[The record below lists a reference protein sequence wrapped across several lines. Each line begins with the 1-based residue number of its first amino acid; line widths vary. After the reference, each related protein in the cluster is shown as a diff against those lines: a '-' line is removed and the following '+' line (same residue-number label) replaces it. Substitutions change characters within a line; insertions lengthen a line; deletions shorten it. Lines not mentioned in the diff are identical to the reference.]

1 MASQKSV
8 DELVEMFLTDLDEE
22 EKQNVIDKLEKSRP
36 KAAKILKT
44 AWEIEQR
51 SDKIDQIVDRVSD
64 EML

>member
-1 MASQKSV
+1 MASQKNI

-22 EKQNVIDKLEKSRP
+22 EKQNVIDKLEKSKP

-44 AWEIEQR
+44 AWKIEQR
-51 SDKIDQIVDRVSD
+51 SDEIDQIVDKVSD

>member
-1 MASQKSV
+1 MASQKSI

-22 EKQNVIDKLEKSRP
+22 EKQNVIDKLKKSKP
-36 KAAKILKT
+36 KAAEILET

-51 SDKIDQIVDRVSD
+51 SDKIDQIVDKVSD